1 MWAFFPLFVFTGRNE
16 EGGTGVEGG
25 PTAERG
31 LLPLRASSRHPG
43 GAFRA
48 RTHTRV
54 SWRALVSFGG
64 KGEGWRVRKRG
75 TREGMECSE
84 MRTPPAPNPCKPQR
98 GVNLKGCPVSPW
110 EDGVGWGAGRLN
122 LRSCWSTQGAPR
134 YPAIHDNQSERRE
147 RGSRSESENM
157 EKLSCGQR
165 ALGWSTEP
173 RTKHPVI
180 SFSLFVC
187 RTLSTDMSLF
197 SSLQIKGAAQTHKL
211 RRTHIHIIAHTCVAN

>member
-1 MWAFFPLFVFTGRNE
+1 MGFFPTLCIYRQKRR
-16 EGGTGVEGG
+16 GGTGVEGG

-43 GAFRA
+43 GALRA
-48 RTHTRV
+48 HTHTWV

-64 KGEGWRVRKRG
+64 KGEGWRVRKRE
-75 TREGMECSE
+75 TREGMECTE

-147 RGSRSESENM
+147 RGSQRERENM

-180 SFSLFVC
+180 FIFPSLSAVHCPQTCPSFLHW
-187 RTLSTDMSLF
+187 
-197 SSLQIKGAAQTHKL
+197 K
-211 RRTHIHIIAHTCVAN
+211 